1 MTIHVV
7 LKAGD
12 MQLGRIDLSWE
23 GEAELELSVGP
34 FIRGRFLNMDIGILN
49 GIAHRTDVTLH
60 IEGRG
65 YELTS
70 VERSG
75 AFEAVAVGL
84 SGSGP

>member
-1 MTIHVV
+1 MTIRVV

-12 MQLGRIDLSWE
+12 VQSGSIDLSWV

-34 FIRGRFLNMDIGILN
+34 LIRGRFLNMDIAILN

-60 IEGRG
+60 IEGLR

-70 VERSG
+70 AERSG
-75 AFEAVAVGL
+75 VFEAL
-84 SGSGP
+84 RR